1 MFFRKAALRKVP
13 RYAVVDAHI
22 IESLEGSLDNQ
33 PDALQDALDRGYAE
47 LDRRQ
52 PTLTE
57 WMAEELSS
65 TEDELVQSLGY
76 FLSVTVYMAF
86 REAFPTRL
94 AEIGPSELQ
103 LAEDLLAAD
112 EELRAADPT
121 EVLDSDDLLA
131 MDQPSVLAFVK
142 HHVDEALQ
150 QGDEGVNFEELDRIY
165 RAMLVQVIALSHAV
179 RSPTGE
185 LGPPREALA

>member
-13 RYAVVDAHI
+13 QYAVIDAHI

-52 PTLTE
+52 PALTE
-57 WMAEELSS
+57 WMAEELSR

-76 FLSVTVYMAF
+76 FLAVTVYLAF

-94 AEIGPSELQ
+94 SEIDEHELRLSE
-103 LAEDLLAAD
+103 ALLSVD
-112 EELRAADPT
+112 EELRATDPR

-131 MDQPSVLAFVK
+131 LEQPSVLAFVQ

-150 QGDEGVNFEELDRIY
+150 QGEDEVNYEELDRIY
-165 RAMLVQVIALSHAV
+165 RALLVQVIALSHAV